1 MATPTESIRGGR
13 RPSKSKP
20 AALNHFQNLKKRSS
34 KYMSYLRKVA
44 AIALLAAIAASVAS
58 AQCGDKAGFAKQLCQ
73 FQANARENATA
84 SAVTGASDSV
94 MNAVKKA
101 PLTTSLSDA
110 IHLGTLPP
118 SIDPKEFAPLLKLER
133 TDNGAFILKTG
144 VYEAVFESYTLA
156 FYDDHAPRGSAF
168 FPAPIKGSRAK
179 VIAEILKYAEL
190 HPDVPQPLIQ
200 NLLSYTVYGTDLQ
213 KMPPQVQQAAQKL
226 LPKETLAKMRAGV
239 QTKVGNKIIILFGRQ
254 LGKDAKTATDIT
266 GAIATAKA
274 IDQTYGVTGT
284 LKDMKAVPATLAAGS
299 TEHGTWA
306 QMEGG
311 YYVRYL
317 NEGIVRTRLQVIVP
331 EAAMEHVDPKKPL
344 TFDPTQYVAVHAGTP
359 AQILGMTLRPAGGK

>member
-1 MATPTESIRGGR
+1 M
-13 RPSKSKP
+13 
-20 AALNHFQNLKKRSS
+20 
-34 KYMSYLRKVA
+34 
-44 AIALLAAIAASVAS
+44 
-58 AQCGDKAGFAKQLCQ
+58 
-73 FQANARENATA
+73 
-84 SAVTGASDSV
+84 SAVK
-94 MNAVKKA
+94 NA

-118 SIDPKEFAPLLKLER
+118 STDPKEFAPLLKLER

-144 VYEAVFESYTLA
+144 VFEAVLESYTLA

-179 VIAEILKYAEL
+179 VVADILKYAEL

-226 LPKETLAKMRAGV
+226 LPKETLAKLRAGV
-239 QTKVGNKIIILFGRQ
+239 QGKVGNKMIILFGRQ
-254 LGKDAKTATDIT
+254 LGKDAKTATEIT
-266 GAIATAKA
+266 GAIATANG
-274 IDQTYGVTGT
+274 INQTYDVTGMV
-284 LKDMKAVPATLAAGS
+284 KDMKARPAPLPAGS
-299 TEHGTWA
+299 TEHGAWA

-311 YYVRYL
+311 YFVRYL

-331 EAAMEHVDPKKPL
+331 QAAMDNTDPKKPL

>member
-1 MATPTESIRGGR
+1 
-13 RPSKSKP
+13 
-20 AALNHFQNLKKRSS
+20 
-34 KYMSYLRKVA
+34 MSYLRKVA
-44 AIALLAAIAASVAS
+44 AIALLAAIYGSFAF

-73 FQANARENATA
+73 AQANARENATA
-84 SAVTGASDSV
+84 TAVTSASDMAMSAVK
-94 MNAVKKA
+94 NA

-118 SIDPKEFAPLLKLER
+118 STDPKEFAPLLKLER

-144 VYEAVFESYTLA
+144 VYEAVLESYTLA

-179 VIAEILKYAEL
+179 VVADILKYAEL

-213 KMPPQVQQAAQKL
+213 KMPAPVQQAAQKL

-239 QTKVGNKIIILFGRQ
+239 QGKVGNKMIILFGRQ
-254 LGKDAKTATDIT
+254 LGKDAKTATEIT
-266 GAIATAKA
+266 GAIATANG
-274 IDQTYGVTGT
+274 INQTYDVTGMV
-284 LKDMKAVPATLAAGS
+284 KDMKARPAPLPAGS

-311 YYVRYL
+311 YFVRYL

-331 EAAMEHVDPKKPL
+331 QTAMDNTDPKKPL

-359 AQILGMTLRPAGGK
+359 SQILGMTLRPAGGK